1 MGIGPGPVVLDVV
14 TNTVTLDPV
23 EVVVA
28 PVEVLYTVLLDVI
41 VVRYVVYVG
50 FGGQLYGHALP
61 HVSVPL

>member
-1 MGIGPGPVVLDVV
+1 VGIGPGPVVLDVV

-50 FGGQLYGHALP
+50 TGGQLYGHGLP
-61 HVSVPL
+61 HVSVLL